1 MQKPLPTLQGHA
13 FDNLQFIRDTMS
25 RASRFTAVPGWG
37 GVVMGAT
44 ALVTA
49 TLAARKNGTMEWTYW
64 WLGEAIVAM
73 AIGIVGVARKAKRLQ
88 LSLLDAPAKRFAL
101 AYVPPLAAGA
111 VLTIVFVDNGLIA
124 RLPGCWLLLYG
135 VAITAGGTLSVR
147 VVPLLGVLFMAL
159 GAAAFA
165 APASYGDAF
174 MAAGFGGLHILFGLI
189 IARNYGG

>member
-1 MQKPLPTLQGHA
+1 VHKPLPTLQGHA
-13 FDNLQFIRDTMS
+13 IDNLQFIRDTMS

-37 GVVMGAT
+37 GVVIGIT

-49 TLAARKNGTMEWTYW
+49 TLAARRNGTMEWTYW
-64 WLGEAIVAM
+64 WMAEAVVAA
-73 AIGIVGVARKAKRLQ
+73 AIGVTSIVLKAKRLQ

-101 AYVPPLAAGA
+101 AYVPPLVAGA
-111 VLTIVFVDNGLIA
+111 VLTLVFFQNGLVA

-135 VAITAGGTLSVR
+135 VGITAGGTLSVR

-165 APASYGDAF
+165 APASFGDAF
-174 MAAGFGGLHILFGLI
+174 MAAGFGGLHIIFGLI

>member
-1 MQKPLPTLQGHA
+1 VDKLPSLQAHA
-13 FDNLQFIRDTMS
+13 IDNLQFIRDAMS

-44 ALVTA
+44 ALATA
-49 TLAARKNGTMEWTYW
+49 AAAAHTRGPDEWTYW
-64 WLGEAIVAM
+64 WLGEAAVAIVVA
-73 AIGIVGVARKAKRLQ
+73 AVGIHRKARRLQ
-88 LSLLDAPAKRFAL
+88 LSLLDAPARRFAL
-101 AYVPPLAAGA
+101 AYVPPLIAGA
-111 VLTIVFVDNGLIA
+111 VLTLVFIGNGLTE

-147 VVPLLGVLFMAL
+147 VVPLLGVLFMLL

>member
-1 MQKPLPTLQGHA
+1 MDKLPSLQAHA
-13 FDNLQFIRDTMS
+13 IDNLQFIRDAMS

-44 ALVTA
+44 ALATA
-49 TLAARKNGTMEWTYW
+49 AAAAHARGPDEWTYW
-64 WLGEAIVAM
+64 WLGEAAVAIVVA
-73 AIGIVGVARKAKRLQ
+73 AVGIHRKARRLQ
-88 LSLLDAPAKRFAL
+88 LSLLDAPARRFAL
-101 AYVPPLAAGA
+101 AYVPPLIAGA
-111 VLTIVFVDNGLIA
+111 VLTLVFIGNGLTE

-147 VVPLLGVLFMAL
+147 VVPLLGVLFMLL

>member
-1 MQKPLPTLQGHA
+1 VQKPLPTLQGHA

-49 TLAARKNGTMEWTYW
+49 TLAARRNGTMEWTYW

>member
-49 TLAARKNGTMEWTYW
+49 TLAARRNGTMEWTYW